1 MTHVQTE
8 LVRVRAGWMRT
19 AAIVVVAALIAGC
32 AAGRA
37 HRRAESASR
46 AGDWDTAVEQYRRAV
61 QADPERTEYKIALER
76 AMITA
81 SIQHMDE
88 ARIAEARGQ
97 LEDALREYRRASE
110 YDPPNRQVAA
120 KVLEIER
127 RMRDEAEA
135 QRPSNLRTLREQA
148 RQQGPAPLFNL
159 NTIVP
164 EIRFVNAQLRE
175 ILGSIGQATG
185 INVTYDSTF
194 NERTY
199 TVAMEGVTLQEAL
212 NQILTANQL
221 FYKVVNQRTIL
232 VSPDVPAKRNQYEE
246 LVIKTYYISN
256 GDPAD
261 IVGTLNAVTRVGG
274 QQLAPLMAANKSNN
288 TITVRATEAMIPILD
303 RLVEAADKPHAEIV
317 IDVQILEVNRTRA
330 KQFGI
335 DLGQYTING
344 VFSPES
350 DPRGTGDT
358 AGTTLAPRPFNV
370 NTVSRGISTADF
382 YLAVPAALVRFLET
396 DTETKL
402 VAKPQLRGSEGALLK
417 LNLGDEIPIPT
428 TTFAPIAQ
436 GGAAVNPLV
445 SFTYKPVGVNV
456 EVTPRVSFDGDIR
469 LELLVESSTLG
480 PGISIAGQELPSFG
494 TRKVTTTSRLREGES
509 TLLAGLLRQDQRTQ
523 LKGFPWLLRLP
534 LIKQLFSSNDSTVQ
548 QSDLVMLL
556 TPRIV
561 RTHELTAQDLAAV
574 YIGTQTNPGFGG
586 PPPLIAPQGGDAPP
600 DPAAPPAVPG
610 QAAPAQAVPGQA
622 PPGQV
627 APGQVAP
634 GQAPPGA
641 QAAPPAAPAPT
652 ANVTSPSSSGQVVL
666 SLPSTDFRV
675 GGGPYT
681 VPISVTN
688 AGQLSSVTLT
698 LTFNAAA
705 VRVRTIQEGS
715 FMRAGGGPATF
726 TQGVDAASGRADIAI
741 VRTGDVT
748 GVAGTGMLAALLFDA
763 IGPGPAGFSLTGTA
777 SGPAGA
783 QVNLQFAPV
792 PAVTVR

>member
-1 MTHVQTE
+1 VA
-8 LVRVRAGWMRT
+8 L
-19 AAIVVVAALIAGC
+19 VVVAALMAGC

-37 HRRAESASR
+37 YRKADSASR
-46 AGDWDTAVEQYRRAV
+46 AGDWDTAVDQYQRAV
-61 QADPERTEYKIALER
+61 QAAPDRAEYRIALER

-81 SIQHMDE
+81 SQQHLDQ
-88 ARIAEARGQ
+88 ARLAEARGQ
-97 LEDALREYRRASE
+97 LDDALREYRRASQ

-120 KVLEIER
+120 KVLEIEQ
-127 RMRDEAEA
+127 RMREQAEA
-135 QRPSNLRTLREQA
+135 RPSSIRALRDQA

-159 NTIVP
+159 NTILP
-164 EIRFVNAQLRE
+164 AIRYNNAQLRE

-199 TVAMEGVTLQEAL
+199 TVTMEGVTLQEAL

-232 VSPDVPAKRNQYEE
+232 VSPDTPAKRNQYEE

-261 IVGTLNAVTRVGG
+261 IVGTLNAVTRIGG
-274 QQLAPLMAANKSNN
+274 QQLAPLMAANKGNN

-303 RLVEAADKPHAEIV
+303 RLVEAADKPRAEIV

-335 DLGQYTING
+335 DLGAYTING

-350 DPRGTGDT
+350 DPRGTDAA
-358 AGTTLAPRPFNV
+358 AGSALAPRPFNV

-417 LNLGDEIPIPT
+417 LNLGEEIPIPT

-445 SFTYKPVGVNV
+445 SFAYKPVGVNV
-456 EVTPRVSFDGDIR
+456 EVTPRVSFEGDIR

-494 TRKVTTTSRLREGES
+494 SRKVTTTSRLREGES
-509 TLLAGLLRQDQRTQ
+509 TLLAGLLRQDQRSQ

-534 LIKQLFSSNDSTVQ
+534 IIKQLFSSNDATVLQ
-548 QSDLVMLL
+548 TDLVMLL

-561 RTHELTAQDLAAV
+561 RTHELTAQDLAAI
-574 YIGTQTNPGFGG
+574 YIGTSTNLGLGG
-586 PPPLIAPQGGDAPP
+586 PPPLIAPQGADAPL
-600 DPAAPPAVPG
+600 DPAATPPV
-610 QAAPAQAVPGQA
+610 APAQAPAGPGI
-622 PPGQV
+622 PGPAQ
-627 APGQVAP
+627 
-634 GQAPPGA
+634 PPGA
-641 QAAPPAAPAPT
+641 QAAPATPPAPAAA
-652 ANVTSPSSSGQVVL
+652 VTTPSSGGQVVM

-675 GGGPYT
+675 AGGPYT
-681 VPISVTN
+681 VPISATN
-688 AGQLSSVTLT
+688 ATQLSSVTLT
-698 LTFNAAA
+698 VTYNPAV
-705 VRVRTIQEGS
+705 VRVRTVQEGS

-726 TQGVDAASGRADIAI
+726 TQGVDAAAGRADIAI
-741 VRTGDVT
+741 VRTGDTT

-763 IGPGPAGFSLTGTA
+763 IGPGPANFSLTGTA